1 MPVNST
7 NAVLT
12 YTVMSRIIL
21 AFLCALGVTV
31 AATGCTPRPDV
42 ADDAAAEFLERLAE
56 RNEPETITDKSD
68 TAAKEI
74 DNTWAKLQA
83 EGLDAQLKD
92 VRTQD
97 NVATASY
104 RMDWQLPGER
114 RFAYDSQMTLTKSKG
129 DWVVRWQPTVLHPR
143 LGANQH
149 MELRTVAAETASVVG
164 SDGAVL
170 MKPGKKWRI
179 FLNADK
185 AGDARAA
192 AERIAAEV
200 RALGGEHAP
209 TIDAEKVAA
218 EAKKVDGDYSVVMV
232 EDKLGQRLRGA
243 LRDVPGV
250 RLNDESALVRPDPN
264 FAPDILSR
272 VNAVVEDELKGT
284 DGWKVI
290 VSTAEGNEVTELEK
304 HEAKEAPSVQ
314 VSLSKKVQD
323 AAQRAVDTRA
333 DSQTMMVVM
342 RPSTG
347 EVLAVAQTAKADEH
361 GDLALQGQ
369 YPPGSTFKI
378 ITAYAGLEKQN
389 LTPDSIVGC
398 PGTQDI
404 GGRIV
409 TNYNGSGF
417 GDGPL
422 RQAFARSCNTTFADI
437 STKLKPGELKATSA
451 QFGLGVDFKI
461 PGLDTFTGS
470 VPTGEVMLDRTEAGY
485 GQGHDLVSPFGMA
498 LVSATAAAGK
508 MPTPYLITSHKPKPG
523 TQPKGAEQKP
533 TGNKSSTDKDKKAPA
548 GPQPLDKK
556 RIAEL
561 QAMMQDVVTNGT
573 AAGLDRYGDVRG
585 KTGEAEINDGSHAWF
600 TGYRGDLAF
609 ATLIVRGGG
618 SEHATAVT
626 GEFFKHLDAPA
637 APREN
642 QLTPA
647 AEG

>member
-1 MPVNST
+1 MPMNSA

-12 YTVMSRIIL
+12 YTVMSRIML

-56 RNEPETITDKSD
+56 RNEPEIITDKSD

-74 DNTWAKLQA
+74 DNTWTKLQA

-149 MELRTVAAETASVVG
+149 LELRTVAAETASVVG

-170 MKPGKKWRI
+170 MKPGKRWRI

-185 AGDARAA
+185 TGDPRAT

-200 RALGGEHAP
+200 SALGGENAP
-209 TIDAEKVAA
+209 AIDAEKVAA

-232 EDKLGQRLRGA
+232 EDKLGQRLRDA

-250 RLNDESALVRPDPN
+250 RLNDESALVRPDPS

-272 VNAVVEDELKGT
+272 VNAVVGEELQGT

-347 EVLAVAQTAKADEH
+347 EVL
-361 GDLALQGQ
+361 
-369 YPPGSTFKI
+369 
-378 ITAYAGLEKQN
+378 
-389 LTPDSIVGC
+389 GC

-523 TQPKGAEQKP
+523 TQPKGTEKKP
-533 TGNKSSTDKDKKAPA
+533 NGNKGSTDKDKKAPA

-637 APREN
+637 APRED